1 MIKSINA
8 INVVLDFP
16 YSISML
22 LRKLHHHPPHTTI
35 LLKKG
40 IIKVFITILI
50 V

>member
-22 LRKLHHHPPHTTI
+22 IRKLHHHPPQ
-35 LLKKG
+35 KG
-40 IIKVFITILI
+40 NHKSVYHYFNRISLV
-50 V
+50 